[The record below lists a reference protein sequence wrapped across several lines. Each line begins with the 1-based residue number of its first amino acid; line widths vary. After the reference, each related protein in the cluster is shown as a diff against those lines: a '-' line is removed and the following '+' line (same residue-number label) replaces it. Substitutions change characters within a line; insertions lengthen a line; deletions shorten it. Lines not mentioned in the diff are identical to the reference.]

1 MTFKKL
7 IMHNSLTQKLEN
19 ISKRFREVE
28 ILLSQSDISKE
39 ILSQNLEFDD
49 IEIIDHK
56 NRKYLTV
63 LLY

>member
-1 MTFKKL
+1 MPFKKL

-39 ILSQNLEFDD
+39 PTKEP
-49 IEIIDHK
+49 
-56 NRKYLTV
+56 
-63 LLY
+63 